1 MSTRVM
7 ALWVVICALTGCRD
21 APVCPLEGTWE
32 VTALGCSGGA
42 GGLRGAIDAT
52 YTFDGPRGHTRWS
65 LPGCT
70 VEAHFDVEPEGVE
83 VHIRERRHVCST
95 SEVLEGQQATPC
107 CISGDVDVALS
118 YTCRV
123 SSVGMDW
130 MATLR
135 PSRPTKGAD
144 DGSRPANDPGPWA
157 GRGPWR
163 GCRPGDVGMM
173 RLERSSV
180 PSQ

>member
-52 YTFDGPRGHTRWS
+52 YTFDGTHGHTRWA

-70 VEAHFDVEPEGVE
+70 VEAHFDVDNEGTDVR
-83 VHIRERRHVCST
+83 VRERRHNCSA
-95 SEVLEGQQATPC
+95 SEVPDGQVATPC
-107 CISGDVDVALS
+107 CESRDVDVALT
-118 YTCRV
+118 YTCRA
-123 SSVGMDW
+123 SPNGLDW
-130 MATLR
+130 TASLA
-135 PSRPTKGAD
+135 PTGD
-144 DGSRPANDPGPWA
+144 SGPGPWA

-163 GCRPGDVGMM
+163 GCRAGDVGRM
-173 RLERSSV
+173 RLEASGRSTD
-180 PSQ
+180 